1 MGAESPA
8 ARAAL
13 FATLALAAAFAV
25 SAIAGLGAWGDGP
38 GTAAGRDGRAADP
51 GAPAVVDTPAHA
63 DIRVE
68 VLNGAGK
75 AGLAREVTRRLRG
88 DGFDVVFYGNAA
100 RFDHARSV
108 VLDRVGDTLRAR
120 AVATALRIDSVAT
133 APDSTLLLDVSV
145 VMGADWP
152 PPPPAPDGWDPPW

>member
-1 MGAESPA
+1 MATDPSPVL
-8 ARAAL
+8 RAGL

-25 SAIAGLGAWGDGP
+25 SAIAGLGGAGDR
-38 GTAAGRDGRAADP
+38 AGSGGRAADP
-51 GAPAVVDTPAHA
+51 AAPTAADTPAHG

-75 AGLAREVTRRLRG
+75 AGLAREVTHRLRG

-108 VLDRVGDTLRAR
+108 VLDRVNDPLRAR
-120 AVATALRIDSVAT
+120 AVAAALGIDSVAT

-145 VMGADWP
+145 VVGGDWP
-152 PPPPAPDGWDPPW
+152 PPPPTPEGWDPPW